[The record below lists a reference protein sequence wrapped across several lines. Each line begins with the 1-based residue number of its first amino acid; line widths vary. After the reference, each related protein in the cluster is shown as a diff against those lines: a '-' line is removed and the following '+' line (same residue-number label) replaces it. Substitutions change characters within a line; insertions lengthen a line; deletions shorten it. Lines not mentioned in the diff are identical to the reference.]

1 MEAFTKVGDQD
12 FPKRNVDGGSN
23 YQKGH
28 SNHNSQLLKSKY
40 LKRKENVIYSSQR
53 RRKILFL
60 SKVAKSLKSVN
71 FLFVW
76 RSCIFWHCNTKWGT
90 GFLLIY
96 QKYEP
101 SVLLLKDR
109 HGYFELSPESEN
121 MLISILLWITE
132 VKKWYDLDFLTRS
145 SGTSSWTVGSSSM
158 MSSML
163 SLFPPSWLTM
173 YFQYIYFFPLLFD
186 DFVFGG
192 LFPQVQNTFLSA
204 ALLFT

>member
-1 MEAFTKVGDQD
+1 MRYWF
-12 FPKRNVDGGSN
+12 
-23 YQKGH
+23 
-28 SNHNSQLLKSKY
+28 
-40 LKRKENVIYSSQR
+40 
-53 RRKILFL
+53 
-60 SKVAKSLKSVN
+60 
-71 FLFVW
+71 
-76 RSCIFWHCNTKWGT
+76 
-90 GFLLIY
+90 

-132 VKKWYDLDFLTRS
+132 VKKWYDLDFLTSS

-173 YFQYIYFFPLLFD
+173 YFQYIYFFHFCSTILCSEVFFRRFKTLFYPQHYCSHSSQQKHYRSHL
-186 DFVFGG
+186 VFEQHILNEVSQLIWLEKSDEY
-192 LFPQVQNTFLSA
+192 LFFSYCIDLKTSF
-204 ALLFT
+204 